1 MKLKLALDEKLMD
14 IRLRDRLV
22 AEGKV
27 TKAQVDEYIK
37 GLGEESSTSYERLG
51 GDEASTSSNPTAQ

>member
-27 TKAQVDEYIK
+27 SKAQVDEYLK
-37 GLGEESSTSYERLG
+37 GLGEESSSSYERLG
-51 GDEASTSSNPTAQ
+51 GDDTPTSNPTAQ